1 MAKGPWNTGT
11 WDDAQWDSLP
21 VTSVTGTG
29 GVGSLGTQQ
38 SVTLTGDSATGAT
51 GSLGASITAGLT
63 GVSAVG
69 VVGDETDSVEVAL
82 SGVGAS
88 GQTGSLDLQGEAAL
102 TGVEATGATGTLTA
116 SVQPIIVIDDSH
128 EGDKKRK
135 KNWDEDQ
142 AKRERRKQEL
152 ISVYEQ
158 LHETRPEVA
167 ERIVEPHLTVNIE
180 QPTVNWDALLGDLD
194 RVERLMREHQE
205 MDDEEVLLLL

>member
-1 MAKGPWNTGT
+1 VAKGPWNTGT
-11 WDDAQWDSLP
+11 WGDAQWDSLP

-38 SVTLTGDSATGAT
+38 SVTLTGNAATGAT
-51 GSLGASITAGLT
+51 GSVGTSLETGLT

-88 GQTGSLDLQGEAAL
+88 GQTGAVNLQGEVAL
-102 TGVEATGATGTLTA
+102 DGVEATGATGTLTA
-116 SVQPIIVIDDSH
+116 SVQPIIVIGDSH

-135 KNWDEDQ
+135 KHWEEEQ
-142 AKRERRKQEL
+142 EKREKRKQEL

-158 LHETRPEVA
+158 LLEARPEIA
-167 ERIVEPHLTVNIE
+167 ETIVEPHITVNIA
-180 QPTVNWDALLGDLD
+180 QPTINWDSLLTDID

>member
-21 VTSVTGTG
+21 VTGVSATG

-38 SVTLTGDSATGAT
+38 SLALAGNSASGEA
-51 GSLGASITAGLT
+51 GSLGASTTAGLT

-82 SGVGAS
+82 SGVGAT
-88 GQTGSLDLQGEAAL
+88 GETGSVEHQKFAAL
-102 TGVEATGATGTLTA
+102 SGVEAAGGTGTLTA
-116 SVQPIIVIDDSH
+116 TVEPVILAELSH
-128 EGDKKRK
+128 DGDKHRQKKWDEEKAQREKRK
-135 KNWDEDQ
+135 E
-142 AKRERRKQEL
+142 EL
-152 ISVYEQ
+152 IRVYEQ

-167 ERIVEPHLTVNIE
+167 ERIVEPHLTVNIAT
-180 QPTVNWDALLGDLD
+180 PTVNWDAMLRDLD
-194 RVERLMREHQE
+194 RVERLMREYQE

>member
-11 WDDAQWDSLP
+11 WDDAEWDSLP

-29 GVGSLGTQQ
+29 GVGNLGTSQ
-38 SVTLTGDSATGAT
+38 SVTLTGDSATGET

-82 SGVGAS
+82 VGVGAT
-88 GQTGSLDLQGEAAL
+88 GETGSVEHQKSVAL
-102 TGVEATGATGTLTA
+102 SGVEAAGGTGTLTA
-116 SVQPIIVIDDSH
+116 TVEPVILAELSH
-128 EGDKKRK
+128 DGDKHRQKKWDEEKAQREKRK
-135 KNWDEDQ
+135 E
-142 AKRERRKQEL
+142 EL
-152 ISVYEQ
+152 IKVYEQ
-158 LHETRPEVA
+158 LHETRPEVV
-167 ERIVEPHLTVNIE
+167 ERIVKPHLTVNIE